1 MTKPRVFKY
10 EAHLPEFLRDDD
22 GNLYGKSPLAWARC
36 EKDFSTLWKDRD
48 GSGETYRSF
57 WELLAKKGTLTE
69 AFRPAAKPGDV
80 IHTVEELDN
89 FPNGTVIEIRESSAW
104 AGTRVKISGKWF
116 DTDTAGYS
124 AGRIFED
131 EEMVL
136 KYVPS

>member
-1 MTKPRVFKY
+1 MTKPRVFEYQKS
-10 EAHLPEFLRDDD
+10 LPEFLRDDE
-22 GNLYGKSPLAWARC
+22 GKLYGSTGLGWARV
-36 EKDFSTLWKDRD
+36 KDDFLTFWRD
-48 GSGETYRSF
+48 DKGNRETYNTF
-57 WELLAKKGTLTE
+57 WELLATRETLTE

-124 AGRIFED
+124 AGRLFED